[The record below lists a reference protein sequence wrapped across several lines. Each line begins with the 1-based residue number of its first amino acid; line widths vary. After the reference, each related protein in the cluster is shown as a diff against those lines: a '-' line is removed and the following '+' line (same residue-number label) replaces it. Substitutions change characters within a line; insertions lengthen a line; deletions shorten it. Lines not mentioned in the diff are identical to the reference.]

1 MKTGRDVHKIPC
13 RMSVALKTLSIV
25 TIVFLL
31 TGLLPVVPQDIP
43 VWLPLPVNVSATQ
56 RENDALRPE
65 MLNLD
70 DPQDFEDAGQ
80 GFIARP
86 TGKIIKRWVAWS

>member
-1 MKTGRDVHKIPC
+1 MKTGRDVHKILC

-31 TGLLPVVPQDIP
+31 TGIVTGCAARYSGMVATASEVTP
-43 VWLPLPVNVSATQ
+43 ATQ
-56 RENDALRPE
+56 QENERFAR

-70 DPQDFEDAGQ
+70 DPQDFEDAGR
-80 GFIARP
+80 GFIA
-86 TGKIIKRWVAWS
+86 KIGRAHV